1 MNIKKLIP
9 ALVCIGAALSACN
22 TADGDWRQATAANTM
37 SAYQAFLQKHADS
50 RHAENARGRIL
61 ALEDDQAWNAARAD
75 NSIKGYEDYLK
86 AQSGGIHVG
95 EAKYQITALQR
106 AAAWKAVQ
114 NEASAASL
122 QAFLLKYPQGLESN
136 EARARLKELD
146 YRVQLADSRS
156 AAAAERKRAQLES
169 KFGSVLHD
177 IVVVPPNAPGTMYRI
192 TSGPMSQATAN
203 STCATLEREHQSC
216 KPVPG
221 ADAQT
226 PHASLSPT

>member
-1 MNIKKLIP
+1 MNIRLIP
-9 ALVCIGAALSACN
+9 AVVCLGAALTACN
-22 TADGDWRQATAANTM
+22 TAESDWRQATAANTM

-61 ALEDDQAWNAARAD
+61 ALQDDQAWNAARAA
-75 NSIKGYEDYLK
+75 NSVAGYQDYLK
-86 AQSGGIHVG
+86 AESGGLHVG

-106 AAAWKAVQ
+106 ADAWKAIQ
-114 NEASAASL
+114 SDASGASL

-146 YRVQLADSRS
+146 YRVQLADSRN
-156 AAAAERKRAQLES
+156 AAAAEHKRAQLES
-169 KFGSVLHD
+169 KFGNLLHGL
-177 IVVVPPNAPGTMYRI
+177 VVVPPNAPGTMYRI

-216 KPVPG
+216 KLVPG
-221 ADAQT
+221 TDSET
-226 PHASLSPT
+226 PQASLSPT